1 MGIPIDPTWLEV
13 LLLATVRMTAFL
25 IVAPPFAHQ
34 AFPARIKAM
43 LGLGLGL
50 AVSQRVSRRLRRPGH
65 RPGSSARV
73 VLELVT
79 GLALGFL
86 VCVIFAAI
94 QSAGSLIDLFSGFQ
108 MAQAFDPQMM
118 VNGAQFTRLLQMA
131 AIALLFA
138 SDGYQLVIGGLT
150 GSFAALPLAGGI
162 DLGQPVRGDDD
173 GGHRHVPRRRADRR
187 TAAGG
192 AVPRRRRARPADP
205 RGAGAER
212 VLAGLPAEDPA
223 DADAGRLHVPGPAAD
238 RLQPR
243 PARPRR
249 PCWGWADGG
258 FAGKNTRK
266 PPTNG

>member
-25 IVAPPFAHQ
+25 IVAPPFAHH

-50 AVSQRVSRRLRRPGH
+50 AVSQRVAGGYAPRDTAGFLTG
-65 RPGSSARV
+65 V
-73 VLELVT
+73 VLELIT

-86 VCVIFAAI
+86 VMVIFAAI

-131 AIALLFA
+131 ALALLFA
-138 SDGYQLVIGGLT
+138 SDGYQLVITGLT

-162 DLGQPVRGDDD
+162 DLGQPVQAMTTAVTGMFLAAVQIA
-173 GGHRHVPRRRADRR
+173 GPLIVVLFLADVGLGLLTRV
-187 TAAGG
+187 A
-192 AVPRRRRARPADP
+192 PALNAFSLGFP
-205 RGAGAER
+205 LKILMTLA
-212 VLAGLPAEDPA
+212 LAGFMFLALPRIVSSL
-223 DADAGRLHVPGPAAD
+223 AGQAAKTV
-238 RLQPR
+238 L
-243 PARPRR
+243 
-249 PCWGWADGG
+249 GVG
-258 FAGKNTRK
+258 
-266 PPTNG
+266 